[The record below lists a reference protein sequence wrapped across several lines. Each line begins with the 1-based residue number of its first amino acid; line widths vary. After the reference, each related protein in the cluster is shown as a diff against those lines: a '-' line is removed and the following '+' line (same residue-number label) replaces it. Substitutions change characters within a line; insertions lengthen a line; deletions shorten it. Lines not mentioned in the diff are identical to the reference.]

1 MLFLRPSMPTERR
14 KVVDQLVARHWLPT
28 TKEAPIMNIH
38 TKAAL
43 TVTAYVIATA
53 ALVPFASAATHPQV
67 VAQLQEDDPGW
78 DCNTMGNRV
87 CGDPT
92 NVHAGEA
99 WAAWDKAEGWRLLPA
114 SSVEDRVDYIGTS
127 TSDTAPIVDT
137 LTQVAVPAREGWY
150 VFRSTPSA
158 PADPSCDPSSCDPD
172 EGEDIPAEELAAI
185 NAEG

>member
-28 TKEAPIMNIH
+28 TERSIIMNIH

-53 ALVPFASAATHPQV
+53 ALVPLASATAHPQV

-78 DCNTMGNRV
+78 NCAVDGNRI

-92 NVHAGEA
+92 NLHAGDA
-99 WAAWDKAEGWRLLPA
+99 WHAWDKAEGWRLLPA
-114 SSVEDRVDYIGTS
+114 FSPDLGVDYVGTA
-127 TSDTAPIVDT
+127 TQYPT
-137 LTQVAVPAREGWY
+137 LERMEAAIPAREGWY
-150 VFRSTPSA
+150 VFRA
-158 PADPSCDPSSCDPD
+158 AEPADPSCDPSSCDPD
-172 EGEDIPAEELAAI
+172 EGEDIPAEELAEL